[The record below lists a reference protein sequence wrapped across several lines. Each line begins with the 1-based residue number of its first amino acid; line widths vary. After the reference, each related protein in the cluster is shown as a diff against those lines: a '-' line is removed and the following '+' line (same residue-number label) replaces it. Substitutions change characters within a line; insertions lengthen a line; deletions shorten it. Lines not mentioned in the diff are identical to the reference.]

1 MPRLYLID
9 RLKHTLALF
18 PLLLILTGCIEES
31 NSSSLGGQEKQKQES
46 SLIVTQALTM
56 ADYAEVLKEY
66 VDSSGRV
73 DYKRLKNNRQKLDK
87 FNAIIGSVAP
97 ANYES
102 WTDEDKIAFLI
113 NAYNSLTLEAIIDNY
128 PTESIRDISGVWDRR
143 KFKVVSREMTLDE
156 IEHEILRKEFNEPR
170 IHMALVCASIGCPKL
185 NTEPFTGETL
195 NTQLDKQTKAFLA
208 IPDNFRI
215 DRSSKKVYVS
225 SIFKWFG
232 EDFEKS
238 YGQKENIVNLNGKE
252 TAFINFISQYLMP
265 TEKEYLLQGGYGV
278 SYLDYDWSLNDK
290 K

>member
-1 MPRLYLID
+1 MSKLYSID

-46 SLIVTQALTM
+46 SLIATQALTM
-56 ADYAEVLKEY
+56 VDYAEVLKEY
-66 VDSSGRV
+66 VNSSGRV

-143 KFKVVSREMTLDE
+143 KFKVVGREMTLDA

-185 NTEPFTGETL
+185 NTEPFTGENL
-195 NTQLDKQTKAFLA
+195 NTQLDEQTKAFLA

-215 DRSSKKVYVS
+215 DRSSKQVYVS

-265 TEKEYLLQGGYGV
+265 TEKEYLLRGGYGV